1 MHVKIDV
8 VLVKH
13 YARPLD
19 ALETLIWV
27 ADEAM
32 MASVQLQ
39 HPKNDSLLHVLALG
53 APVKLLLLR
62 GAAPH

>member
-1 MHVKIDV
+1 V

-39 HPKNDSLLHVLALG
+39 HPKNDSQLHVLALG

-62 GAAPH
+62 

>member
-19 ALETLIWV
+19 AFETLIWV

-32 MASVQLQ
+32 IASIQLQ
-39 HPKNDSLLHVLALG
+39 HPKNDSLLHVLTFGALI
-53 APVKLLLLR
+53 KRLLL
-62 GAAPH
+62 